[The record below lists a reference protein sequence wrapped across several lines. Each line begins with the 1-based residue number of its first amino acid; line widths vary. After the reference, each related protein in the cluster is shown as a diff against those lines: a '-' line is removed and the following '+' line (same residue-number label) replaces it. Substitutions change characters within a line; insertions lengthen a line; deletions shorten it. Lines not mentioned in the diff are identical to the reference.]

1 MNINLK
7 NINWLTVF
15 KEYSLFLVGL
25 TLYVIA
31 WVTFILPHGITGG
44 GVTGIS
50 SMIYYATNHWI
61 PISYSYFVINVALLI
76 IGTLVLGKGFGFKTV
91 FCVLVSSLMFEFYPQ
106 FMWESDIED
115 KLLNAI
121 IGGGLAGAGLSIVL
135 LNGGSTGGIDIIVM
149 IINKFKQIAPGK
161 LFLFF
166 DVIIVGSY
174 VLLPDMHVKDIV
186 YGYIVM
192 VVMTYV
198 IDLMMNG
205 VQSSV
210 QVMITSKDYEKIGS
224 EIAGKMDRGVTMMNS
239 KGWYLRND
247 METLMVVIRK
257 GELNDLKKII
267 KSIDSDAFYT
277 VTPTTA
283 VYGRGFNLEKRL
295 LKKD

>member
-1 MNINLK
+1 MNLK
-7 NINWLTVF
+7 DINWLVVL
-15 KEYSLFLVGL
+15 KEYGLFLVGL
-25 TLYVIA
+25 TLYVIG
-31 WVTFILPHGITGG
+31 WITFILPHGITGG

-50 SMIYYATNHWI
+50 SMIYYATNHYI
-61 PISYSYFVINVALLI
+61 PISYSYFVINIGLLI
-76 IGTLVLGKGFGFKTV
+76 LGTMVLGKGFGFKTI
-91 FCVLVSSLMFEFYPQ
+91 FCIIVSSVMFELYPN
-106 FMWESDIED
+106 FMWVSDIDD

-135 LNGGSTGGIDIIVM
+135 INGGSTGGTDILVM
-149 IINKFKQIAPGK
+149 IINKYKQIAPGK

-166 DVIIVGSY
+166 DVIIIGSY
-174 VLLPDMHVKDIV
+174 VFLPDMKVGDIV

-210 QVMITSKDYEKIGS
+210 QVMITSVEYEKIGQKIT
-224 EIAGKMDRGVTMMNS
+224 EELDRGITMMNS
-239 KGWYLRND
+239 KGFFLRND
-247 METLMVVIRK
+247 METLMVVVRK
-257 GELNDLKKII
+257 GELNELKKII
-267 KSIDSDAFYT
+267 KSIDPNAFYT

-295 LKKD
+295 LKK